1 MRLIIPEQYA
11 MEVLP
16 NLTAPHDI
24 HGYEY
29 DEDEYYNGITGE
41 LDHFQH
47 GSLQTVVNTATDPI
61 ISSSTTTTTDSPLL
75 STFSSDILLQCRQT
89 QPMGMDY
96 DEPTSTTKKIFEIF
110 CDNTFINNFIDK
122 GTTNVIHSNN
132 NESVSGSHINNY
144 KSNNDNYLF
153 ESIVRR
159 ISRYK
164 CDLINTHYS
173 YDNEISVAN
182 YDCSG
187 IVNRDDQIA
196 GVDCTTNRS
205 VYSTKIAIDNV
216 INPITE
222 FILNL
227 PKALFEFAG

>member
-41 LDHFQH
+41 FDAFQH
-47 GSLQTVVNTATDPI
+47 ASLPTAVIPSP
-61 ISSSTTTTTDSPLL
+61 SSSTTTQNPFL
-75 STFSSDILLQCRQT
+75 SALPSEILLQCRQT
-89 QPMGMDY
+89 PPMGMDY
-96 DEPTSTTKKIFEIF
+96 DEPTSTTKKLFEIF
-110 CDNTFINNFIDK
+110 CDNSSVINKFINK
-122 GTTNVIHSNN
+122 STTNVIHRN
-132 NESVSGSHINNY
+132 GSHHNSNY
-144 KSNNDNYLF
+144 KSNNDNNYLF
-153 ESIVRR
+153 ESIVKR

-164 CDLINTHYS
+164 CELINTHFS

-182 YDCSG
+182 YECRSDDILSKNNNNDNQ
-187 IVNRDDQIA
+187 IVGDD
-196 GVDCTTNRS
+196 DCTNNRN
-205 VYSTKIAIDNV
+205 VYSTKIVIDNL

-227 PKALFEFAG
+227 PRTLLELAG